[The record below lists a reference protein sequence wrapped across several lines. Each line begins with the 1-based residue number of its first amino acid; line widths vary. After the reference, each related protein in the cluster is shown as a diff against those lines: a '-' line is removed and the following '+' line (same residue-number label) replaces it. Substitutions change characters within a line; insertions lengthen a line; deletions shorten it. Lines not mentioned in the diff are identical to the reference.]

1 MWRFL
6 GVLLIA
12 TSALADRSYMQN
24 LLDSDLTG
32 GKLYALYDK
41 HYDGL
46 SQEAKMKEKAKYP
59 KKVYEEL
66 LAHRKRGTMLQPPVI
81 PKKKAAPKGKPHML
95 KERPDSP

>member
-12 TSALADRSYMQN
+12 TSALADRSYVQN

-32 GKLYALYDK
+32 DDLYAAYDK

-46 SQEAKMKEKAKYP
+46 SQEDKMKEKAKYP
-59 KKVYEEL
+59 KDVYEEL
-66 LAHRKRGTMLQPPVI
+66 LAHRKRGTMMQPPLI
-81 PKKKAAPKGKPHML
+81 PEKTTP
-95 KERPDSP
+95 